1 MTDKPNERPEDRK
14 PETPEETET
23 QKDELEQ
30 VDEMEK
36 ESLNELQTFREADNA
51 ANDDAVNDAE
61 EALKKIFEDMR
72 RWIRENGDPEVVKE
86 RLEKGRQ
93 DIAKVLM
100 ETRDSVI
107 ALARSEQFKKTVE
120 AGRDFVVGTG
130 SMIADGVKYGADQLM
145 KNPAISKVV
154 TDVDS
159 KLDSLRQNEN
169 LKGAVDSAEEAMYK
183 LNTAIF
189 NGIRSFFSKPAD
201 ASASKAPAADE
212 PPAVPED
219 RDLPAVRGEQRPA
232 VTDQPDEK

>member
-1 MTDKPNERPEDRK
+1 M
-14 PETPEETET
+14 
-23 QKDELEQ
+23 
-30 VDEMEK
+30 
-36 ESLNELQTFREADNA
+36 
-51 ANDDAVNDAE
+51 
-61 EALKKIFEDMR
+61 
-72 RWIRENGDPEVVKE
+72 VKE

-159 KLDSLRQNEN
+159 KLDS
-169 LKGAVDSAEEAMYK
+169 
-183 LNTAIF
+183 
-189 NGIRSFFSKPAD
+189 
-201 ASASKAPAADE
+201 
-212 PPAVPED
+212 
-219 RDLPAVRGEQRPA
+219 
-232 VTDQPDEK
+232 

>member
-1 MTDKPNERPEDRK
+1 MLWPDPN
-14 PETPEETET
+14 
-23 QKDELEQ
+23 
-30 VDEMEK
+30 
-36 ESLNELQTFREADNA
+36 SL
-51 ANDDAVNDAE
+51 
-61 EALKKIFEDMR
+61 
-72 RWIRENGDPEVVKE
+72 
-86 RLEKGRQ
+86 
-93 DIAKVLM
+93 
-100 ETRDSVI
+100 
-107 ALARSEQFKKTVE
+107 KKTVE

-169 LKGAVDSAEEAMYK
+169 LKGAVDSAEEAMDK